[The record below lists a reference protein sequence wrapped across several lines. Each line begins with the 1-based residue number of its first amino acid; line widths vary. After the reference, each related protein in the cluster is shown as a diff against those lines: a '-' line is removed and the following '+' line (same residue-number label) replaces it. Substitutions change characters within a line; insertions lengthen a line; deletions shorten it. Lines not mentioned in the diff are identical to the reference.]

1 MAHEAIDVNKLKI
14 RDVRVLQGTQLD
26 LVLLCKSRRKLPALD
41 LILDELSQAVNEFG
55 RAVGVHLLERK
66 EAIRGDTIA
75 VNVLDPLLPA
85 INSTSARRHILPNH
99 QVQTEVLPVLPQA
112 LRHEEYRTSCEPP
125 SYSAR
130 KISLYQIFSQRRDTS
145 KAAYRR
151 T

>member
-41 LILDELSQAVNEFG
+41 LVLDELGQAVNEFG

-75 VNVLDPLLPA
+75 VNVLDPLLSVME
-85 INSTSARRHILPNH
+85 STLAWRHILPNH
-99 QVQTEVLPVLPQA
+99 
-112 LRHEEYRTSCEPP
+112 
-125 SYSAR
+125 
-130 KISLYQIFSQRRDTS
+130 
-145 KAAYRR
+145 
-151 T
+151 